1 MFGHICLRVHLDE
14 HPLYRMWKARL
25 DLDVERELARAAR
38 LAEREAE
45 RADWYAAWHS
55 YKERS
60 GKKGRS
66 RKPAWWNLP
75 GWFVWLMR
83 LHAAGRP
90 N

>member
-1 MFGHICLRVHLDE
+1 MDE
-14 HPLYRMWKARL
+14 HPLYQMWKARL
-25 DLDVERELARAAR
+25 DEEVERERFRAVR

-45 RADWYAAWHS
+45 RASWYAAWNS

-60 GKKGRS
+60 SQAGHS
-66 RKPAWWNLP
+66 RRPQWWNLP